1 MRKTITK
8 TAAILIF
15 ALCGFIS
22 TNMYSQAKQLWGM
35 TPKGGQYNGGTI
47 FKTDGSGNNQTIQHS
62 FQSEDGKVPFFSHL
76 TQTPDGK
83 LWGMTHEGGA
93 NGLGVIFQYDP
104 TGTNYTKKYDFDGIN
119 GSLPRGSLLFANDGM
134 LYGVTESGGTNDW
147 GVLFQYDPNN
157 STFTKKFDFDG
168 TNGAHPYSSL
178 IQASDDNLYGTT
190 FVGGVEQGVLFQ
202 YILGSTTCISVHTFD
217 GTDGACPLGELMET
231 SSGNL
236 FGMTNSGGSWGQ
248 GVLFQY
254 NCISS
259 FFAVRQNFQS
269 GPFGPGGSPWGA
281 VTLANDGM
289 LYGNEGGVIFQYD
302 PNSFAYNEKV
312 VISGVNGW
320 GAYGSLLNGSDG
332 SLYGMTS
339 GGNGN
344 LYKYNPGS
352 SFITTIH
359 AFSGADQ
366 GSDPLGA
373 LTETSDG
380 KLWGVTQYGGT
391 NNTGLLFQINKDG
404 SNYVDVHNFGE
415 VNGSNPTGSL
425 LLASDG
431 NYYGMTNNGGNGVIF
446 QFNPNTATYTTK
458 YNFDGITGSHPYG
471 SLIQA
476 SNGILYGMTSE
487 GGSNNLG
494 VIFSFDPVT
503 SYYQTL
509 FEFDGWSGAYP
520 HGDLLEVGG
529 VLHGMTYLGGSEN
542 FGVVF
547 YYDLYAP
554 PGQNFTTTFEF
565 TGSNYNWPSIGKY
578 PYGNLTM
585 GNDGYLYGMTSGGG
599 ANEEGVLFKVYPFS
613 PIHQKLFDFDATT
626 TGSYPK
632 GNLILANDG
641 YLYGMTSAGGAN
653 DKGVLFQFNSIN
665 SNCNSMFSFDG
676 TVHGSNPSGSLLQ
689 ANDGN
694 FYGMTHQGGANDK
707 GVLFQYNTNTS
718 AMNNQLNFTGAN
730 GQLPQYGNLIEIT
743 VSSATSAVSTS
754 VCAGATLSVP
764 YTISGGYD
772 AGNVFT
778 AQLSDASGSFASP
791 VNIGNLNSTI
801 AGTINAT
808 IPSNATLGTGYR
820 IRVVSTSPVTIGADN
835 GSNITVNALPTVGST
850 ASLSTV
856 CTGTAVTLTGT
867 GATNYSWTGGI
878 TDATAFSASATT
890 TYTVTGTDGNGCSNT
905 ATRLITVNALP
916 TVGSTASLS
925 TVCTGTAVTLTG
937 TGATNYS
944 WTGGITDATAF
955 SASAT
960 TTYTV
965 TGTDGNG
972 CANTATRLIT
982 VNALPTVSS
991 TVSPSATVCSGTS
1004 VTLSGTGATSYAW
1017 TGGVTNAT
1025 AFTPGATTSY
1035 TVTGTDAN
1043 GCVNT
1048 ATRTVTVLPNYNI
1061 VSSAA
1066 ANGSISPNGT
1076 SSYCGGNQTY
1086 TITPN
1091 VGYVI
1096 ASVLVDGSNAG
1107 TNSTYT
1113 FNSISANH
1121 TISVTFAASG
1131 GCSSAPPT
1139 PVISGPNA
1147 VCGMTTGI
1155 YIATTTDATSY
1166 TWTVPSGITI
1176 TPPSGNS
1183 SILTS
1188 YAAGTIN
1195 GNITVTA
1202 TNACGTSS
1210 ASTFLVTKKP
1220 QPPSAIS
1227 GPSSLCGQTNANY
1240 SATSFGATSYT
1251 WTLPAG
1257 ISPASGSGTSS
1268 INVTIAPSFVS
1279 GNIIVTAVN
1288 SCGSVAGTS
1297 MALFGKVPAATSA
1310 IAGLTSVCGVSTI
1323 TYTATGILSASSY
1336 VWTLPTG
1343 FTQLAASGNSITVQ
1357 NTGFV
1362 SGSISVRGVNGCG
1375 IGASKTLALTA
1386 ATATPGI
1393 ISGPTVTCGLTTA
1406 TYSTTL
1412 PVSGTTNFIWSL
1424 PAGATIFSGAGT
1436 ASIVASFVGGMSGT
1450 VSVMANNGCVNS
1462 ALRTLAV
1469 SKVPA
1474 APTAISGPTV
1484 ICYNTNYSYSINPVA
1499 GATSYL
1505 WSPSGMSILSGQGS
1519 TTINVH
1525 TGASL
1530 PLLVG
1535 GRFVRVYAQTSCGNS
1550 LVQSIGYDKC
1560 ASPISMDENTEEAGT
1575 TDISVYP
1582 NPANTEF
1589 TIGLNPNQSNL
1600 ELEVYD
1606 VLGNKV
1612 INTLLTNQTSTINIE
1627 QLSNGLYF
1635 VRLVDANSNIIYTQR
1650 LVKE

>member
-890 TYTVTGTDGNGCSNT
+890 TYTVTGTDGNGC
-905 ATRLITVNALP
+905 
-916 TVGSTASLS
+916 
-925 TVCTGTAVTLTG
+925 
-937 TGATNYS
+937 
-944 WTGGITDATAF
+944 
-955 SASAT
+955 
-960 TTYTV
+960 
-965 TGTDGNG
+965 
-972 CANTATRLIT
+972 ANTATRLIT

-1635 VRLVDANSNIIYTQR
+1635 VRLMDVNSNVVFTQR